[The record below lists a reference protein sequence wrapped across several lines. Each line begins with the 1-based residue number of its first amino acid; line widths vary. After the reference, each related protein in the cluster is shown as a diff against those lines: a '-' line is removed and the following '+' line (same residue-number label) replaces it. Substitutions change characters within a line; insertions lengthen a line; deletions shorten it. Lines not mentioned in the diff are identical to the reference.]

1 MVKSL
6 TYFFSFLKELL
17 KRLRTEEIRYKEA
30 DISRIK
36 VAVYKPATNADILN
50 NVKSIYFLL

>member
-17 KRLRTEEIRYKEA
+17 KRLRTEEIKYKEA

-36 VAVYKPATNADILN
+36 VAVYKPATKADILN
-50 NVKSIYFLL
+50 NV

>member
-17 KRLRTEEIRYKEA
+17 KRLRTEEIKYKEA
-30 DISRIK
+30 DISRIN
-36 VAVYKPATNADILN
+36 VAVYKPATKADILN
-50 NVKSIYFLL
+50 NV